1 MVNCSIVFH
10 TGFISYSSL
19 PSKLP
24 IIIILDERKVLSN
37 TISENV
43 MAITFITLWFDQLMI
58 LL

>member
-37 TISENV
+37 TISKN
-43 MAITFITLWFDQLMI
+43 AITFITLWFDQLMI
-58 LL
+58 LP